1 MADDDLT
8 VTGMAG
14 RYATALYDLAEESKS
29 VNAVAA
35 DLDRFAAL
43 LEGSDDLKRLV
54 RSPAFSA
61 EEQLAAVGAI
71 LDKAGIS
78 GIAGNFIRL
87 AARNRRLFAIEG
99 MIRAF
104 RALVARAKGEAVA
117 EVTVAE
123 TLSDAKLDEIRAA
136 LAAAVGKDIKLNVKI
151 DPAILGG
158 LIVKVGS
165 RMVDS
170 SLKTKLNSMKLAM
183 KEVG

>member
-136 LAAAVGKDIKLNVKI
+136 LAATVGKDIKLNVKI